1 VSLLRR
7 RVSRN
12 RHSIPAQDWI
22 AAASRR
28 QRIRLHWMRRMRRRM
43 PRLGHHAGRSASR
56 GGVMTD
62 EATIHISSAVVSV
75 LPERRDDVLRALAA
89 LPDVE
94 IHQRDASKIVIV
106 MEAAESG
113 ILGSRLAEIASWQGV
128 LSANMV
134 FEQVERLADIG
145 G

>member
-1 VSLLRR
+1 
-7 RVSRN
+7 
-12 RHSIPAQDWI
+12 
-22 AAASRR
+22 
-28 QRIRLHWMRRMRRRM
+28 
-43 PRLGHHAGRSASR
+43 
-56 GGVMTD
+56 MTA

-75 LPERRDDVLRALAA
+75 LPERRDEVLRALAA
-89 LPDVE
+89 LPGVE

-106 MEAAESG
+106 MEATESG